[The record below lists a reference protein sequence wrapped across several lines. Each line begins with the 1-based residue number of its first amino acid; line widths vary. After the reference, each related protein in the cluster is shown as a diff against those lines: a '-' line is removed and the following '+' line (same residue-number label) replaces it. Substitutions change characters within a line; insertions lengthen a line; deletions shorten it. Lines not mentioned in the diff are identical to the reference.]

1 MGEKKVGI
9 LTFHRAR
16 NIGTCLQAYALQK
29 YLEDQKKTVEFI
41 DYRPQYIEDSFGIF
55 IKELYRQAKGNAKK
69 IVLFWIKTILR
80 LPFSS
85 IRERKFGAFRKEH
98 LKISQKTFYKREEMK
113 NIDEEYSH
121 IFFGS
126 DQVWNPQL
134 TEGIDTVFFGD
145 FGADKVIKASYAASL
160 GANVLTVVEQE
171 KLRRSVEYLD
181 YVGVRE
187 ESAKAILEELNVKN
201 VIVNIDPTLLVDKSV
216 WDSISKPST
225 QKEKYILV
233 YTLEINEELIKI
245 VREISEKKNMKVV
258 CLDMKNRYGKH
269 GSSKYTTDPTEF
281 IGLVE
286 EAEYVITNSFHGT
299 VFSIIYE
306 KKFLSIPHMTRSTR
320 VKDLLSKLGI
330 EERMVFTKKEC
341 IDIDAD
347 IDYISV
353 KKKLD
358 LVKKE
363 SQEYI
368 KMVLN

>member
-1 MGEKKVGI
+1 MTEKKVGI

-29 YLEDQKKTVEFI
+29 YLENQEKSVEFI

-69 IVLFWIKTILR
+69 LILFWIKTIFR
-80 LPFSS
+80 LPFSTM
-85 IRERKFGAFRKEH
+85 RERKFGAFRNDY
-98 LKISQKTFYKREEMK
+98 LRISEKTFYKREEMK
-113 NIDEEYSH
+113 NMGEEYSH

-126 DQVWNPQL
+126 DQIWNPQL
-134 TEGIDTVFFGD
+134 TEGIDTAFFGE

-160 GANVLTVVEQE
+160 GANSLSNEEQE
-171 KLRRSVEYLD
+171 KLQKSVKYLD

-187 ESAKAILEELNVKN
+187 ESAKNVLENLDVENVM
-201 VIVNIDPTLLVDKSV
+201 VNIDPTLLVDKSV
-216 WDSISKPST
+216 WDDISKPST

-245 VREISEKKNMKVV
+245 VREISEKKNLKVI
-258 CLDMKNRYGKH
+258 CLDMKNRYGRH
-269 GSSKYTTDPTEF
+269 GSSKYTTDPREF

-286 EAEYVITNSFHGT
+286 GAEYVITNSFHGT
-299 VFSIIYE
+299 VFSTIYE

-330 EERMVFTKKEC
+330 EERMVFTQKDC

-347 IDYISV
+347 IDYESV
-353 KKKLD
+353 KQKLE

-363 SQEYI
+363 SKEYI
-368 KMVLN
+368 KSVLN